1 MMEFRILGPVE
12 VRVEDRPIDTGHARQ
27 RSVLAVLL
35 LELGRAAS
43 ADMLID
49 RVWGEEQPASVRN
62 VLYSYVARLRAL
74 LAKAENQGATIAR
87 HRGGY
92 LLQARPDQLD
102 LHRFHCLVAQ
112 AAATAG
118 DNERAALLA
127 EALGLWHGPA
137 LAGLTSPWMDGMRET
152 LEQERTAA
160 ILDLNDI
167 ALRQGRHES
176 LVSELTRQATAYP
189 ADERLTGQLMLALY
203 RSGRK
208 AASLRWFEQVR
219 KQLADELGADPGP
232 ELQALHQRIL
242 RGDPSLAVPSPA
254 GSSLATPGTVPV
266 AAGSTAQPVIPREL
280 PPGVPH
286 FTGRSDELAMLTALL
301 DRSAEQAPGA
311 ILISAIGGAAGVGKT
326 ALAVHW
332 AHKVADRFPDGQLYI
347 NLHGYDPG
355 PPVAAADALAR
366 FLRALGVS
374 GQDIAPEE
382 DERAARY
389 RSLLA
394 GRRMLVILD
403 NAESAAQVRPLL
415 PGSPTSTVLITS
427 RDALT
432 GLVARDG
439 AHRLDL
445 DLLPLADALRLL
457 RELIGE
463 RADTSPDA
471 AATLA
476 GQCCRLPLALR
487 IAAELAAARLDA
499 SLADLAGELADQQRR
514 LDLLD
519 AGGDPSTAV
528 RAVFSWSYR
537 HLEPDAARL
546 FRLLALHPGSDFD
559 RYAAAALAGATLER
573 ASHLLDMLAQA
584 HLIEP
589 AGQDRYGMHDLLRA
603 YARELAAARDG
614 AQPRREALSRLFDYY
629 LYAAATAMDV
639 IFAAESGR
647 RPRIPPPATPCPAV
661 TSIAAAR
668 AWLDTERATLVAVAA
683 HAAAGGWPSHAT
695 RLAATL
701 FRYLETGGHYG
712 ETIAIQNHARRA
724 ARETGDGAAEA
735 EALHGLTVIDMR
747 QGRYQQAADRLQQI
761 LALYRETGNQA
772 GQARALGN
780 LGIAGFLQGRY
791 QQATSHFQQSLVI
804 CRETGNQ
811 VGEARHLSNLSL
823 VELRL
828 GTYRQA
834 CQHLDQALTLCRE
847 IGNRSTEA
855 YALSNLGVVELRLG
869 SHQQA
874 SEHLNQA
881 LAACRDSGNR
891 DCEAYALSN
900 LGVVKSRLGSHQQAS
915 EHVDQA
921 LAICRETGD
930 RSSEAEA
937 LNSLGEI
944 LLAAGRPG
952 DAGTHYAKAL
962 DLASQIDDKYEQA
975 RAHEG
980 LARSHQ
986 ASANLGQARQHWQQ
1000 ALTLYTGLGTPQADQ
1015 VRTQLTAAGGDD
1027 GRVL

>member
-1 MMEFRILGPVE
+1 M
-12 VRVEDRPIDTGHARQ
+12 
-27 RSVLAVLL
+27 LAVLL
-35 LELGRAAS
+35 LELGRAAP
-43 ADMLID
+43 AEMLID
-49 RVWGEEQPASVRN
+49 RVWGEDQPASVRN

-74 LAKAENQGATIAR
+74 LAKAEDPKADDQGTAITR

-102 LHRFHCLVAQ
+102 LYRFHCLVAR
-112 AAATAG
+112 AAASPG

-127 EALGLWHGPA
+127 EALGLWRGPA
-137 LAGLTSPWMDGMRET
+137 LVGLTSPWLDGMRET
-152 LEQERTAA
+152 LELERTAA

-176 LVSELTRQATAYP
+176 LVSELAGQATAHP

-208 AASLRWFEQVR
+208 AAALRRFEQAR
-219 KQLADELGADPGP
+219 QQLADELGADPGP

-242 RGDPSLAVPSPA
+242 RGDPSLAAPSSA
-254 GSSLATPGTVPV
+254 GSSPAIPGTVPV
-266 AAGSTAQPVIPREL
+266 TAGSTARPVMPREL

-286 FTGRSDELAMLTALL
+286 FTGRSAELATLTALL
-301 DRSAEQAPGA
+301 DRPEEQAPGA
-311 ILISAIGGAAGVGKT
+311 ILISAIGGTAGVGKT

-332 AHKVADRFPDGQLYI
+332 AHQVADRFPDGQLYI

-355 PPVAAADALAR
+355 PPVTAADALAR
-366 FLRALGVS
+366 FLRALGES
-374 GQDIAPEE
+374 GQDIAQEE

-389 RSLLA
+389 RSILA

-403 NAESAAQVRPLL
+403 NAESASQVRPLL
-415 PGSPTSTVLITS
+415 PGTPTSIVLVTS

-439 AHRLDL
+439 ARRLDL

-463 RADTSPDA
+463 RADASPDA

-487 IAAELAAARLDA
+487 IAAELAAARPDA
-499 SLADLAGELADQQRR
+499 PLADLAGELADQQRR
-514 LDLLD
+514 LNLLD
-519 AGGDPSTAV
+519 VGGDPRTAV

-537 HLEPDAARL
+537 YLEADAARL

-559 RYAAAALAGATLER
+559 RYAAAALTDAALER
-573 ASHLLDMLAQA
+573 ASHLLDTLTQA

-589 AGQDRYGMHDLLRA
+589 AGQGRYGMHDLLRA
-603 YARELAAARDG
+603 YARELAAAQDG
-614 AQPRREALSRLFDYY
+614 AQQRQEAVSRLFDSY
-629 LYAAATAMDV
+629 LYTAAAAMDV
-639 IFAAESGR
+639 IFAAESDR
-647 RPRIPPPATPCPAV
+647 RPRIAPPATPCPAV

-668 AWLDTERATLVAVAA
+668 AWLDTERATLAAVAA
-683 HAAAGGWPSHAT
+683 HAATGGWPSHAT

-701 FRYLETGGHYG
+701 FRYLETGGYHA
-712 ETIAIQNHARRA
+712 ETVAINNHARRA
-724 ARETGDGAAEA
+724 ARETDDRAAEA
-735 EALHGLTVIDMR
+735 EALQGLTVIDLR
-747 QGRYQQAADRLQQI
+747 QGRYQQATDRLQQV

-780 LGIAGFLQGRY
+780 LGIAGMLQGRY
-791 QQATSHFQQSLVI
+791 QQATSHFQQSITI

-811 VGEARHLSNLSL
+811 VGEARHLSNLGL

-828 GTYRQA
+828 GSYREA
-834 CQHLDQALTLCRE
+834 SQHLDQALALCRE

-874 SEHLNQA
+874 SEHLDQA

-900 LGVVKSRLGSHQQAS
+900 LGVLKSRLGNHQQAS
-915 EHVDQA
+915 EHLDQA

-930 RSSEAEA
+930 RSSEAET

-944 LLAAGRPG
+944 LLAARRPA
-952 DAGTHYAKAL
+952 DARTHYAMAL
-962 DLASQIDDKYEQA
+962 ELASQIDEKYEQA

-980 LARSHQ
+980 LARSHH
-986 ASANLGQARQHWQQ
+986 ASADLGQARQHWRQ

-1015 VRTQLTAAGGDD
+1015 VRTQLTAAGGDEPAGQPVTGMTQD
-1027 GRVL
+1027 VD